1 MSAQPGETSNLK
13 HADRKFS
20 YRGFDQNQMIS
31 KSTEELTYIFI
42 F

>member
-1 MSAQPGETSNLK
+1 MSSQPVQKEESNLK

-31 KSTEELTYIFI
+31 KSTDELK
-42 F
+42 